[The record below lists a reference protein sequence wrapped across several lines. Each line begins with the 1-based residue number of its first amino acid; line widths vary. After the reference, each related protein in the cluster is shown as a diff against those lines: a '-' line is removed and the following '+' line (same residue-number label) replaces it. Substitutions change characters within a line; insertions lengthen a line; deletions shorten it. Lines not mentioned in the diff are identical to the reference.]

1 MIPLLALLVALLAPP
16 EFPEPIRLIGEGG
29 PPGMRL
35 LLAISVEAGEEPQSP
50 IVRVTLPATGTFD
63 QVAAEARFDEG
74 VLKVEMPLG
83 PAGRGRLEVVRRG
96 ADAATATLW
105 LAAGGGESS
114 ATFELQRTELA
125 ATVPGARAW
134 RGGLQAGPGRPL
146 LLRVVLAESE
156 RFGPVGSI
164 DIPAQGISA
173 FPLLVERGEERAW
186 RLRMVVGLDA
196 VMELVEAEDGE
207 RLEGRFRQGPA
218 DLPLELLRDPTFEP
232 ALPRLRRPQH
242 PVPPYPYEERKVVV
256 EHPQGH
262 RLAGTLTLPPG
273 ASADAPVAAAVLVTG
288 SGPQDRDETIL
299 GHKPFLVIADALTRA
314 GIAVL
319 RYDDRGCFES
329 TGEFAGASTL
339 DFASDAAEA
348 VRFLQALPE
357 IDAARVGVIGHS
369 EGGIVAPI
377 VAGLLEAGGAEVPG
391 PPLGFVVL
399 LAGPGVPGHEILRV
413 QIRALMQAM
422 EVPGEVVDTIA
433 AAQGRLLDLVL
444 ADADPAEAERAAL
457 ELISLQGR
465 ASGMLGDEAVDG
477 GDEMADEFALAETL
491 REVAARTATEMR
503 GPWMRTFLELDP
515 APHLTALRVPTLV
528 LLAELDRQVDRAQ
541 NEPPIRAALAAS
553 AAPHEVRVLP
563 GLNHLFQPTRTGAA
577 DEYGEIEIT
586 FEPQALAGLVE
597 WVVATT
603 RTR

>member
-1 MIPLLALLVALLAPP
+1 
-16 EFPEPIRLIGEGG
+16 
-29 PPGMRL
+29 MR
-35 LLAISVEAGEEPQSP
+35 
-50 IVRVTLPATGTFD
+50 
-63 QVAAEARFDEG
+63 
-74 VLKVEMPLG
+74 
-83 PAGRGRLEVVRRG
+83 
-96 ADAATATLW
+96 
-105 LAAGGGESS
+105 
-114 ATFELQRTELA
+114 RTEPA
-125 ATVPGARAW
+125 SMVPGARAW

-146 LLRVVLAESE
+146 LLRVVLAESD
-156 RFGPVGSI
+156 RVGLVGSI

-173 FPLLVERGEERAW
+173 FPLLVERGEDRAW

-232 ALPRLRRPQH
+232 ALPQLRRPQH
-242 PVPPYPYEERKVVV
+242 PTRPFPYEEREVVV

-273 ASADAPVAAAVLVTG
+273 ASPDAPVAAAVLVTG

-377 VAGLLEAGGAEVPG
+377 VAGMLEVGKGEGDAPG
-391 PPLGFVVL
+391 PRLGFVVS
-399 LAGPGVPGHEILRV
+399 LAGPGVPGHEIIRV
-413 QIRALMQAM
+413 QIRALMEAA
-422 EVPGEVVDTIA
+422 ETPAEVVDAIA

-444 ADADPAEAERAAL
+444 ADADLAEAERAAL
-457 ELISLQGR
+457 ELITLQGQ
-465 ASGMLGDEAVDG
+465 ASGMLGGELGDG
-477 GDEMADEFALAETL
+477 PGDGPGDERDESEQRVIAETL
-491 REVAARTATEMR
+491 REVAARTAAEMQ
-503 GPWMRTFLELDP
+503 GPWMRTFLSLDP
-515 APHLTALRVPTLV
+515 APHLAALRVPTLV
-528 LLAELDRQVDRAQ
+528 LLAELDRQVDLVQ
-541 NEPPIRAALAAS
+541 NEAPIRAALAAS
-553 AAPHEVRVLP
+553 GAP
-563 GLNHLFQPTRTGAA
+563 
-577 DEYGEIEIT
+577 
-586 FEPQALAGLVE
+586 
-597 WVVATT
+597 
-603 RTR
+603 